1 MNKQDEDL
9 SAQQDE
15 AWGVKE
21 YLPNIPE
28 NILPIFVSLMENF
41 GKRGRVTKTEL
52 SSVMPDETDNTTIED
67 VIDCLARCGI
77 DVAED
82 PDESEQPPATDKG
95 NIQSG
100 GSGDDVMRIY
110 LHEISGRSL
119 LSREEEVSLAE
130 TIMTGQN
137 RVMIGLCR
145 LPIFYQMI
153 KDWRDDVRNKKITI
167 REFIDFE
174 NATLGETSQSSAEA
188 IKESLDINRQEDVAQ
203 NQDEDELGRT
213 EEILAPINTFLFF
226 YQKAPAKII
235 IAKESVLN
243 QIVSG
248 MRVSSSKISDAVTKI
263 RVINQ
268 SMSELEFRLVRLADS
283 SGIKREEFLSRWKG
297 IEASEKW
304 YNSIKNMEGAAWKK
318 FVSKDDEIVKILI
331 GIHEV
336 CWPSGIEP
344 HKFRL
349 ASDYVLKTHRRV
361 EMAKKKM
368 LESNLRL
375 VISIAKRYLKRGV
388 NIMDLIQEGNI
399 GLMRAIEKFDYR
411 RGFKLS
417 TYASWWVHQA
427 ISRAIA
433 DQSRTIRIP
442 IHMNDLVSKIEK
454 MTNEYMQEH
463 GCRPT
468 PEEIAK
474 TLGVSIMKV
483 NHAARMIKEPVSLNS
498 PLGEDDGDTV
508 GDFIHDEN
516 ADQPVDV
523 AIRNKL
529 KEDIHQVL
537 ECLTEREAEVIKMR
551 FGIGHESDCTLEEV
565 GQRFNV
571 TRERIRQ
578 IEAKAIAKLRRPKRA
593 KRLRSY
599 TIEAEWA

>member
-1 MNKQDEDL
+1 
-9 SAQQDE
+9 
-15 AWGVKE
+15 
-21 YLPNIPE
+21 
-28 NILPIFVSLMENF
+28 
-41 GKRGRVTKTEL
+41 
-52 SSVMPDETDNTTIED
+52 
-67 VIDCLARCGI
+67 
-77 DVAED
+77 
-82 PDESEQPPATDKG
+82 
-95 NIQSG
+95 
-100 GSGDDVMRIY
+100 
-110 LHEISGRSL
+110 
-119 LSREEEVSLAE
+119 
-130 TIMTGQN
+130 
-137 RVMIGLCR
+137 
-145 LPIFYQMI
+145 
-153 KDWRDDVRNKKITI
+153 
-167 REFIDFE
+167 
-174 NATLGETSQSSAEA
+174 
-188 IKESLDINRQEDVAQ
+188 
-203 NQDEDELGRT
+203 
-213 EEILAPINTFLFF
+213 
-226 YQKAPAKII
+226 
-235 IAKESVLN
+235 
-243 QIVSG
+243 
-248 MRVSSSKISDAVTKI
+248 
-263 RVINQ
+263 
-268 SMSELEFRLVRLADS
+268 
-283 SGIKREEFLSRWKG
+283 
-297 IEASEKW
+297 
-304 YNSIKNMEGAAWKK
+304 
-318 FVSKDDEIVKILI
+318 
-331 GIHEV
+331 
-336 CWPSGIEP
+336 
-344 HKFRL
+344 
-349 ASDYVLKTHRRV
+349 
-361 EMAKKKM
+361 
-368 LESNLRL
+368 
-375 VISIAKRYLKRGV
+375 
-388 NIMDLIQEGNI
+388 
-399 GLMRAIEKFDYR
+399 MRAIEKFDYR